1 MGGRH
6 RSSTLV
12 RVPGDRS
19 DEPPVGVPTS
29 VSVAARTRA
38 LRAIAAFEAVKGV
51 VALAASLGFLSLLH
65 RDLHQ
70 IAASLIGHVGLN
82 PGAHYPAMVLRDVD
96 QLVGA
101 NLRPLFLAACVYV
114 LVRLLEAYGL
124 WNERAW
130 GEWLG
135 AASGAMYVPFELRHL
150 VHRPTLAT
158 AVVIALNLA
167 VVGFLGWQLWSR
179 RRPGDVRRE
188 QDLGA

>member
-1 MGGRH
+1 MPA
-6 RSSTLV
+6 V
-12 RVPGDRS
+12 
-19 DEPPVGVPTS
+19 
-29 VSVAARTRA
+29 ARTRA
-38 LRAIAAFEAVKGV
+38 LRAIAAYEAVKGV

-101 NLRPLFLAACVYV
+101 NLRPLMLAACVYV
-114 LVRLLEAYGL
+114 VVRLLEAYGL
-124 WNERAW
+124 WNERVW

-135 AASGAMYVPFELRHL
+135 AVSGAMYVPFELRHL
-150 VHRPTLAT
+150 IHRPTLAT

-167 VVGFLGWQLWSR
+167 LVGFLGWQLWSR
-179 RRPGDVRRE
+179 RRPEGV
-188 QDLGA
+188 QDLGV